1 MDDQDDWV
9 PIRWT
14 LTLELERVVV
24 QTPLPVITGLCTP
37 LL

>member
-9 PIRWT
+9 PICWT
-14 LTLELERVVV
+14 LTLELERMVV
-24 QTPLPVITGLCTP
+24 QIPLPVITRLCTP